1 MKTLVD
7 AALNVL
13 TEPDPT
19 LKVKLTL
26 RFAAAWKADL
36 ICTIGKA
43 NLPDYP
49 ARATRPELRTHHEMP
64 KRNPHS
70 QAGRIAFIHAIAHIE
85 LNAIDLAW
93 DIIGRFGSEK
103 LPRAFY
109 DDWINVAKDE
119 AEHFDILT
127 KRLVDLGSKYGDH
140 PAHNG
145 LWEAA
150 RNTSDDLAARLAL
163 VPMVLEA
170 RGLDTIPKAV
180 QRLLS
185 SGDKE
190 SAKIL
195 KTIGTE
201 EIPHVAA
208 GVRWFEFICAKRKIN
223 PVPEFHRLV
232 AERFK
237 GKLKA
242 PFNDI
247 ARAEAHFSTAY
258 YHPLA

>member
-1 MKTLVD
+1 
-7 AALNVL
+7 
-13 TEPDPT
+13 
-19 LKVKLTL
+19 
-26 RFAAAWKADL
+26 
-36 ICTIGKA
+36 
-43 NLPDYP
+43 
-49 ARATRPELRTHHEMP
+49 
-64 KRNPHS
+64 
-70 QAGRIAFIHAIAHIE
+70 
-85 LNAIDLAW
+85 
-93 DIIGRFGSEK
+93 
-103 LPRAFY
+103 
-109 DDWINVAKDE
+109 
-119 AEHFDILT
+119 
-127 KRLVDLGSKYGDH
+127 
-140 PAHNG
+140 
-145 LWEAA
+145 
-150 RNTSDDLAARLAL
+150 
-163 VPMVLEA
+163 MVLEA